1 MTILSRGES
10 LKPGTIAGD
19 LLTIPV
25 GFNEYTA
32 SRVATLDDI
41 GRLAL
46 MNSGSANTFTIP
58 SDAVLA
64 SSGGQ
69 QQAFSP
75 GQLFAVCQYGAGQ
88 TTLVAGTG
96 VTLNS
101 FDSLLATEGQFAVV
115 MAMNVRPNEWLVFGR
130 LA

>member
-25 GFNEYTA
+25 GYNEYTA

-58 SDAVLA
+58 SNAALA

-88 TTLVAGTG
+88 TTFVAGSG

-101 FDSLLATEGQFAVV
+101 NGALLAVEGQYLIAA
-115 MAMNVRPNEWLVFGR
+115 AMNVRPNEWLVFGR